1 MGEAFTALLFILHS
15 ALLLT
20 ALEWKFPLTK
30 WKIESDLYHHPRK
43 YCVPVIMLLCAVL
56 VSTWPVMS
64 YVMLGLLA
72 GEAGWLAVKVR
83 GERI

>member
-1 MGEAFTALLFILHS
+1 
-15 ALLLT
+15 
-20 ALEWKFPLTK
+20 
-30 WKIESDLYHHPRK
+30 
-43 YCVPVIMLLCAVL
+43 MLLCAVL